1 MKMKLIAL
9 LIAGTAGLGSSYA
22 LANDGHG
29 HQGHDQK
36 AANGPCQK
44 AAVFG
49 TASGPQVYTVTVG
62 HVGRN
67 SSLTPG
73 QVVTVTVGQSG
84 QPVHIAAL
92 GCVSGSS
99 VTARSAFVVGS
110 SPPRTTTTATTTTAT
125 TTTATTATT
134 TTGSTTTG
142 STTTTS
148 TTHVVKPGGGKGG
161 QDGRH
166 GHRGHH

>member
-1 MKMKLIAL
+1 M
-9 LIAGTAGLGSSYA
+9 GTTRRPRTGA
-22 LANDGHG
+22 
-29 HQGHDQK
+29 
-36 AANGPCQK
+36 CQK

-62 HVGRN
+62 HVGWH

-110 SPPRTTTTATTTTAT
+110 RPPGRRPRQTTTTTATTTTG
-125 TTTATTATT
+125 TTATT

-148 TTHVVKPGGGKGG
+148 TNHVVKPGGDKGSTPG
-161 QDGRH
+161 H
-166 GHRGHH
+166 GHH